1 MTTTHPSSTPFS
13 AEDFRANFPPLTN
26 MVHLA
31 SCSQGALSNQLSA
44 SLTAVTDSITDSAAP
59 WGLWMDE
66 VESLRVRIAAFIN
79 ASPDEIAIVP
89 SASEGAYQMVSSF
102 DWSKG
107 GAILTS
113 NLEFPSVGHVLRAQ
127 QANGAEIRS
136 IDDRIAA
143 LEADAW
149 APLIDEGVRL
159 VSVPLVSYHD
169 GSRADVAAITELAH
183 AAGARV
189 FVDAYQGAGVV
200 PIDVKALDCDYL
212 TTGSLKYMLGLAGVA
227 FLYVRGGITS
237 ERVPE
242 LTGWFGRVDPFAFDP
257 ALVDYPET
265 ARRFESGT
273 PAVPAVYAAGA
284 GLTLLESI
292 DQEAGWAH
300 VVRLTDLLA
309 DGLTELGVEL
319 SRPSSA
325 ARRGPQVALYD
336 DDPVALSTAIHERR
350 VMSAPRSRLL
360 RLSLHYYNTEAD
372 VQAALEAIAAAR
384 HGKDAS

>member
-1 MTTTHPSSTPFS
+1 MTTTHLPPTPFS
-13 AEDFRANFPPLTN
+13 AEDFRANFPPLAS

-66 VESLRVRIAAFIN
+66 VESLRTRIAAFIN

-89 SASEGAYQMVSSF
+89 SASEAAYQMVSSF

-149 APLIDEGVRL
+149 APLVDEGVKL

-227 FLYVRGGITS
+227 FLYVRGGIAS
-237 ERVPE
+237 ERMPE

-273 PAVPAVYAAGA
+273 PGVPAVYAAGA

-319 SRPSSA
+319 SRPASA

-336 DDPVALSTAIHERR
+336 DDPVALSAAIHERR

-372 VQAALEAIAAAR
+372 VQAALAAIAAVR

>member
-1 MTTTHPSSTPFS
+1 
-13 AEDFRANFPPLTN
+13 

-89 SASEGAYQMVSSF
+89 SASEAAYQMVSSF

-136 IDDRIAA
+136 IDDRLAA

-169 GSRADVAAITELAH
+169 GSRADAAAITELAH

-237 ERVPE
+237 ERMPE

-284 GLTLLESI
+284 GLTLLESV

-300 VVRLTDLLA
+300 VVRLSDLLA

-319 SRPSSA
+319 SRPASGHH
-325 ARRGPQVALYD
+325 RGPQVSLYD
-336 DDPVALSTAIHERR
+336 DDPVALSAAIHEHR

-372 VQAALEAIAAAR
+372 VQAALTAIAAAR